1 MEPKTTNALLTGK
14 SALLVEIVKS
24 IKSPDDFNALLATIE
39 PYSQKIQREEERIF
53 RDYLIGKDLLY
64 NFLQQLK
71 DKEEDFGKI
80 LFAKGSLDLQKLAE
94 LLNNLEDNKEM
105 VSDEEYVN
113 KISQSIQAS
122 ENPQKRMEEIFLQI
136 LKEFK
141 ELIEFYKT
149 FTKNSLQNK
158 NK

>member
-1 MEPKTTNALLTGK
+1 MEQKITNAILNGEL
-14 SALLVEIVKS
+14 ALLVEIVKS
-24 IKSPDDFNALLATIE
+24 IKDPKDLSALLATIE
-39 PYSQKIQREEERIF
+39 PYSQKIQRDEERIF
-53 RDYLIGKDLLY
+53 RDYLIGKDPLY

-94 LLNNLEDNKEM
+94 LLNNLEDKKEM